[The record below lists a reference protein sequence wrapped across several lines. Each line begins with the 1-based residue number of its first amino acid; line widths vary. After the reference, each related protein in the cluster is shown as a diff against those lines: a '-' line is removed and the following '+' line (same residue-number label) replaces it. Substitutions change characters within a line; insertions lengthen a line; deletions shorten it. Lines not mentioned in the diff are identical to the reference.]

1 MINPIPE
8 LLKIIEMKNNRKPPV
23 LMLLAIV
30 LMALISMHG
39 CGLDDPADADL
50 LLEEQ
55 MIKDGTHPILGSW
68 RLYAFVSA
76 DGSSKV
82 AKPTV
87 EECKT
92 CYTIVIKQDKT
103 IEGLAVANLLS
114 GYFDF
119 KNNTFKL
126 GLATYALA
134 ISPEDAV
141 RFELEIIPKI
151 NKFKVEDDQ
160 LFLFYPENNYLLFH
174 RTIEEP

>member
-1 MINPIPE
+1 
-8 LLKIIEMKNNRKPPV
+8 MKSNRKHPV

-30 LMALISMHG
+30 LMALISIHG
-39 CGLDDPADADL
+39 CGLDNSADADL

-82 AKPTV
+82 ARPTI
-87 EECKT
+87 EDCKT

-103 IEGLAVANLLS
+103 IEGKPTINEIT
-114 GYFDF
+114 GYFNL
-119 KNNTFKL
+119 KNNTIKL
-126 GLATYALA
+126 WWATEAYT
-134 ISPEDAV
+134 IEPEDE
-141 RFELEIIPKI
+141 RLLEEIVPLI

-174 RTIEEP
+174 RTIEES

>member
-1 MINPIPE
+1 MEKVN
-8 LLKIIEMKNNRKPPV
+8 KSNRKHPV

-30 LMALISMHG
+30 LMALISIHG
-39 CGLDDPADADL
+39 CGLDNSADADL

-82 AKPTV
+82 ARPTI
-87 EECKT
+87 EDCKT

-103 IEGLAVANLLS
+103 IEGKPTINEIT
-114 GYFDF
+114 GYFNL
-119 KNNTFKL
+119 KNNTIKL
-126 GLATYALA
+126 WWATEAYT
-134 ISPEDAV
+134 IEPEDE
-141 RFELEIIPKI
+141 RLLEEIVPLI

-174 RTIEEP
+174 RTIEEQ

>member
-1 MINPIPE
+1 
-8 LLKIIEMKNNRKPPV
+8 MKTTKNTRV
-23 LMLLAIV
+23 LMLLAIA
-30 LMALISMHG
+30 LMALISMQG
-39 CGLDDPADADL
+39 CGLNDMDSKDVDL
-50 LLEEQ
+50 SPDEQ

-103 IEGLAVANLLS
+103 IEGTPTINEIT
-114 GYFDF
+114 GYFNL
-119 KNNTFKL
+119 KNNTIKL
-126 GLATYALA
+126 WWATEAYT
-134 ISPEDAV
+134 IEPEDE
-141 RFELEIIPKI
+141 RLLEEIVPLI
-151 NKFKVEDDQ
+151 NKFKIEDDQ

>member
-1 MINPIPE
+1 MEKVN
-8 LLKIIEMKNNRKPPV
+8 KSNRKHPV

-30 LMALISMHG
+30 LMALISIHG
-39 CGLDDPADADL
+39 CGLDNSADADL

-82 AKPTV
+82 ARPTI
-87 EECKT
+87 EDCKT

-103 IEGLAVANLLS
+103 IEGKPTINEIT
-114 GYFDF
+114 GYFNL
-119 KNNTFKL
+119 KNNTIKL
-126 GLATYALA
+126 WWATEAYT
-134 ISPEDAV
+134 IEPEDE
-141 RFELEIIPKI
+141 RLLEEIVPLI

-174 RTIEEP
+174 RTIEES

>member
-1 MINPIPE
+1 
-8 LLKIIEMKNNRKPPV
+8 
-23 LMLLAIV
+23 MLLAIV
-30 LMALISMHG
+30 LMVLISIHG
-39 CGLDDPADADL
+39 CGLDNSADADL

-82 AKPTV
+82 ARPTI
-87 EECKT
+87 EDCKT

-103 IEGLAVANLLS
+103 IEGKPTINEIT
-114 GYFDF
+114 GYFNL
-119 KNNTFKL
+119 KNNTIKL
-126 GLATYALA
+126 WWATEAYT
-134 ISPEDAV
+134 IEPEDE
-141 RFELEIIPKI
+141 RLLEEIVPLI

-174 RTIEEP
+174 RTIEES

>member
-1 MINPIPE
+1 
-8 LLKIIEMKNNRKPPV
+8 
-23 LMLLAIV
+23 MLLAIV
-30 LMALISMHG
+30 LMALISIHG
-39 CGLDDPADADL
+39 CGLDNSAAADL

-82 AKPTV
+82 ARPTI
-87 EECKT
+87 EDCKT

-103 IEGLAVANLLS
+103 IEGKPTINEIT
-114 GYFDF
+114 GYFNL
-119 KNNTFKL
+119 KNNTIKL
-126 GLATYALA
+126 WWATEAYT
-134 ISPEDAV
+134 IEPEDE
-141 RFELEIIPKI
+141 RLLEEIVPLI

-174 RTIEEP
+174 RTIEES

>member
-1 MINPIPE
+1 
-8 LLKIIEMKNNRKPPV
+8 MKSNRKHPV

-30 LMALISMHG
+30 LMALISIHG
-39 CGLDDPADADL
+39 CGLDNSADADL

-82 AKPTV
+82 ARPTI
-87 EECKT
+87 EDCKT

-103 IEGLAVANLLS
+103 IEGKPTINEIT
-114 GYFDF
+114 GYFNL
-119 KNNTFKL
+119 KNNTIKL
-126 GLATYALA
+126 WWATEAYT
-134 ISPEDAV
+134 IEPEDE
-141 RFELEIIPKI
+141 RLLEEIVPLI

-174 RTIEEP
+174 RTIEE

>member
-1 MINPIPE
+1 
-8 LLKIIEMKNNRKPPV
+8 
-23 LMLLAIV
+23 MLLAIA
-30 LMALISMHG
+30 LMALISMQG
-39 CGLDDPADADL
+39 CGLNDMDSKDVDL
-50 LLEEQ
+50 SPDEQ

-103 IEGLAVANLLS
+103 IEGKPTINEIT

-119 KNNTFKL
+119 KNSTIKL
-126 GLATYALA
+126 WWATEVCT
-134 ISPEDAV
+134 IEPEDE
-141 RFELEIIPKI
+141 RHLEEIIPKI
-151 NKFKVEDDQ
+151 NKFKIEDDQ
-160 LFLFYPENNYLLFH
+160 LFLFYPGNNHLLFH

>member
-30 LMALISMHG
+30 LMALISIHG
-39 CGLDDPADADL
+39 CGLDDSADADL

-103 IEGLAVANLLS
+103 IEGKPTINEIT

-119 KNNTFKL
+119 KNSTIKL
-126 GLATYALA
+126 WWATEVCT
-134 ISPEDAV
+134 IEPEDE
-141 RFELEIIPKI
+141 RHLEEIIPKI
-151 NKFKVEDDQ
+151 NKFKIEDDQ
-160 LFLFYPENNYLLFH
+160 LFLFYPGNNYLLFH
-174 RTIEEP
+174 RTTEEP

>member
-1 MINPIPE
+1 MEKVN
-8 LLKIIEMKNNRKPPV
+8 KSNRKHPV

-30 LMALISMHG
+30 LMALISIHG
-39 CGLDDPADADL
+39 CGLDNSADADL

-82 AKPTV
+82 ARPTI
-87 EECKT
+87 EDCKT

-103 IEGLAVANLLS
+103 IEGKPTINEIT
-114 GYFDF
+114 GYFNL
-119 KNNTFKL
+119 KNNTIKL
-126 GLATYALA
+126 WWATEAYT
-134 ISPEDAV
+134 IEPEDE
-141 RFELEIIPKI
+141 RLLEEIVPLI
-151 NKFKVEDDQ
+151 NKFKIEDDQ

>member
-1 MINPIPE
+1 
-8 LLKIIEMKNNRKPPV
+8 MKSNRKHPV

-30 LMALISMHG
+30 LMALISIHG
-39 CGLDDPADADL
+39 CGLDNSADADL

-82 AKPTV
+82 ARPTI
-87 EECKT
+87 EDCKT

-103 IEGLAVANLLS
+103 IEGKPTINEIT
-114 GYFDF
+114 GYFNL
-119 KNNTFKL
+119 KNNTIKL
-126 GLATYALA
+126 WWATEAYT
-134 ISPEDAV
+134 IEPEDE
-141 RFELEIIPKI
+141 RLLEEIVPLI

-174 RTIEEP
+174 RTIEEQ

>member
-1 MINPIPE
+1 
-8 LLKIIEMKNNRKPPV
+8 MKSNRKHPV

-30 LMALISMHG
+30 LMALISIHG
-39 CGLDDPADADL
+39 CGLDNSADADL

-82 AKPTV
+82 ARPTI
-87 EECKT
+87 EDCKT

-103 IEGLAVANLLS
+103 IEGKPTINEIT
-114 GYFDF
+114 GYFNL
-119 KNNTFKL
+119 KNNTIKL
-126 GLATYALA
+126 WWATEAYT
-134 ISPEDAV
+134 IEPEDE
-141 RFELEIIPKI
+141 RLLEEIVPLI

-174 RTIEEP
+174 RTIKEP

>member
-1 MINPIPE
+1 MEKVN
-8 LLKIIEMKNNRKPPV
+8 KSNRKHPV

-30 LMALISMHG
+30 LMVLISIHG
-39 CGLDDPADADL
+39 CGLDNSADADL

-82 AKPTV
+82 ARPTV
-87 EECKT
+87 EEYKT
-92 CYTIVIKQDKT
+92 CYTIIFKQDKT
-103 IEGLAVANLLS
+103 IEGQPAGNLLTGS
-114 GYFDF
+114 FDF
-119 KNNTFKL
+119 KNHTIRIQL
-126 GLATYALA
+126 TTEVLV

-141 RFELEIIPKI
+141 LLEEIIPKI

-174 RTIEEP
+174 RTIEEQ

>member
-1 MINPIPE
+1 MEKVN
-8 LLKIIEMKNNRKPPV
+8 KSNRKHPV

-30 LMALISMHG
+30 LMVLISIHG
-39 CGLDDPADADL
+39 CGLDNSADADL

-82 AKPTV
+82 ARPTI
-87 EECKT
+87 EDCKT

-103 IEGLAVANLLS
+103 IEGKPTINEIT
-114 GYFDF
+114 GYFNL
-119 KNNTFKL
+119 KNNTIKL
-126 GLATYALA
+126 WWATEAYT
-134 ISPEDAV
+134 IEPEDE
-141 RFELEIIPKI
+141 RLLEEIVPLI

-174 RTIEEP
+174 RTIEES

>member
-1 MINPIPE
+1 
-8 LLKIIEMKNNRKPPV
+8 
-23 LMLLAIV
+23 MLLAIV
-30 LMALISMHG
+30 LMALISIHG
-39 CGLDDPADADL
+39 CGLDNSADADL

-82 AKPTV
+82 ARPTI
-87 EECKT
+87 EDCKT

-103 IEGLAVANLLS
+103 IEGKPTINELT
-114 GYFDF
+114 GYFNL
-119 KNNTFKL
+119 KNNTIKL
-126 GLATYALA
+126 WWATEAYT
-134 ISPEDAV
+134 IEPEDE
-141 RFELEIIPKI
+141 RLLEEIVPLI

-174 RTIEEP
+174 RTIKEP

>member
-1 MINPIPE
+1 MNLNKKHSGLI
-8 LLKIIEMKNNRKPPV
+8 
-23 LMLLAIV
+23 LLAV
-30 LMALISMHG
+30 ALMALISMQG
-39 CGLDDPADADL
+39 CELNDL
-50 LLEEQ
+50 SPDEQ
-55 MIKDGTHPILGSW
+55 MLIDGTHPILGSW

-103 IEGLAVANLLS
+103 IEGEAVVNLLS

>member
-1 MINPIPE
+1 MN
-8 LLKIIEMKNNRKPPV
+8 LNKKHSG
-23 LMLLAIV
+23 LMLLAV
-30 LMALISMHG
+30 ALMALISMQG
-39 CGLDDPADADL
+39 CELNDL
-50 LLEEQ
+50 SPDEQ
-55 MIKDGTHPILGSW
+55 MLIDGTHPILGSW

-103 IEGLAVANLLS
+103 IEGKPTINEIT
-114 GYFDF
+114 GYFNL
-119 KNNTFKL
+119 KNNTIKL
-126 GLATYALA
+126 WWATEAYT
-134 ISPEDAV
+134 IEPEDE
-141 RFELEIIPKI
+141 RLLEEIVPLI

-174 RTIEEP
+174 RTIEEE

>member
-1 MINPIPE
+1 MEKVN
-8 LLKIIEMKNNRKPPV
+8 KSNRKHPV

-30 LMALISMHG
+30 LMALISIHG
-39 CGLDDPADADL
+39 CGLDNSADADL

-82 AKPTV
+82 ARPTI
-87 EECKT
+87 EDCKT

-103 IEGLAVANLLS
+103 IEGKPTINEIT
-114 GYFDF
+114 GYFNL
-119 KNNTFKL
+119 KNNTIKL
-126 GLATYALA
+126 WWATEAYT
-134 ISPEDAV
+134 IEPEDE
-141 RFELEIIPKI
+141 RLLEEIVPLI

>member
-1 MINPIPE
+1 M
-8 LLKIIEMKNNRKPPV
+8 PP
-23 LMLLAIV
+23 AIV

-39 CGLDDPADADL
+39 CGLDDADADL

-55 MIKDGTHPILGSW
+55 MIKTARTRFLVL

-103 IEGLAVANLLS
+103 IEGKPTINEIT

-119 KNNTFKL
+119 KNSTIKL
-126 GLATYALA
+126 WWATEVCT
-134 ISPEDAV
+134 IEPEDE
-141 RFELEIIPKI
+141 RHLEEIIPKI
-151 NKFKVEDDQ
+151 NKFKIEDDQ
-160 LFLFYPENNYLLFH
+160 LFLFYPGNNHLLFH

>member
-1 MINPIPE
+1 
-8 LLKIIEMKNNRKPPV
+8 MKSNRKHPV

-30 LMALISMHG
+30 LMVLISIHG
-39 CGLDDPADADL
+39 CGLDNSADADL

-82 AKPTV
+82 ARPTI
-87 EECKT
+87 EDCKT

-103 IEGLAVANLLS
+103 IEGKPTINEIT
-114 GYFDF
+114 GYFNL
-119 KNNTFKL
+119 KNNTIKL
-126 GLATYALA
+126 WWATEAYT
-134 ISPEDAV
+134 IEPEDE
-141 RFELEIIPKI
+141 RLLEEIVPLI

-174 RTIEEP
+174 RTIEES